1 MRAFSFPH
9 SAFAN
14 QGHNP
19 RRARMLIPQSVL
31 KPTGLTLRRLFQ
43 QQQTMQCS
51 SLTRGRGVWRKG
63 TPAASRF
70 DNAVLRELPIDP
82 EPQNYVRNA
91 VAGACY
97 SRIKPTPIGNPQ
109 LVIASKD
116 ALKLAGID
124 VWRQES
130 DTNESVKGELVSVDE
145 LVPFLAGNELFPG
158 SETAAQCYCGH
169 QFGYF
174 SGQLG
179 DGAAIYLGEVVN
191 DANERWEVQLK
202 GAGLTPYSRTA
213 DGRKVLVCMPG

>member
-1 MRAFSFPH
+1 
-9 SAFAN
+9 
-14 QGHNP
+14 
-19 RRARMLIPQSVL
+19 MLIPQSTL
-31 KPTGLTLRRLFQ
+31 KSTGPSLRRLFQ
-43 QQQTMQCS
+43 QQQTMQRS
-51 SLTRGRGVWRKG
+51 SLTRGRGVWHKG
-63 TPAASRF
+63 TPTVSRF

-82 EPQNYVRNA
+82 ETQNYVRSA

-97 SRIKPTPIGNPQ
+97 SRIKPTPIANPQ

-130 DTNESVKGELVSVDE
+130 NVDESVKGELVPIDE

-191 DANERWEVQLK
+191 DAKERWEVQLK

-213 DGRKVLVCMPG
+213 DGRKVLVRVRLDEDCYAISGDIDACTCFVN